1 MIKVKESD
9 MEFKRGMEGDPYSSA
24 VSFQFGLNS
33 RIYESKA
40 THLPTKL
47 GATAFS
53 TESYEDAAKRAMSFI
68 EEQLG
73 VIAAFLREND
83 NDKD

>member
-9 MEFKRGMEGDPYSSA
+9 MEFERVREGEPYSSA
-24 VSFQFGLNS
+24 VSFQFGFNP

-47 GATAFS
+47 VATAFS
-53 TESYEDAAKRAMSFI
+53 TTSYEDAARRAMSFI

-73 VIAAFLREND
+73 VIAAFLRENN